1 MLSTSTGLPFA
12 MTLASSDQRYRL
24 GELYEYWHPTYG
36 QQIYRSIQNK
46 SGSTMSIGLGA
57 MQENGTDKY
66 EANLSGAATPNAR
79 MLGVAQWSIAN
90 AYYSFVLCNGMG
102 LCQSDGTTT
111 ADTVQLT
118 AASGQFTDGTAVTS
132 ENAVWALE
140 TESPAGAAG
149 VFLANIR
156 ML

>member
-1 MLSTSTGLPFA
+1 MLATSTGLPFA
-12 MTLASSDQRYRL
+12 ISTASVDNRYRL

-36 QQIYRSIQNK
+36 QQIYRYIQNK

-66 EANLSGAATPNAR
+66 EANLSGASTPNVR
-79 MLGVAQWSIAN
+79 MLGVAQWAILN
-90 AYYSFVLCNGMG
+90 AYYSFVLCDGMG
-102 LCQSDGTTT
+102 QFQSDGTTT

-118 AASGQFTDGTAVTS
+118 AAAGQFTDGTAVTS
-132 ENAVWALE
+132 ENCVWAME

-149 VFLANIR
+149 LFVGIIR
-156 ML
+156 CL